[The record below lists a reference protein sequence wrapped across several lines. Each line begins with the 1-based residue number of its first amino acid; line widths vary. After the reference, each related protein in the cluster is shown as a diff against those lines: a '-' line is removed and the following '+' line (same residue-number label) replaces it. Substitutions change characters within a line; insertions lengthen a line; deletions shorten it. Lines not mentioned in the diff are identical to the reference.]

1 VSRSVSSRCSSPGRT
16 GQSDKID
23 QNSKTGRTALEEKYR
38 RLLEVIA
45 RAESAAVAFS
55 GGVDSSF
62 LCHAAHEALGEKAGA
77 FTVVSPML
85 AGREREE
92 AARVAAHIGIAH
104 FLIEENEIDGEVAAN
119 SKDRCYHC
127 KKIEFAAIK
136 RSAEERGFAVVFDG
150 SNVDDEG
157 DYRPGLAA
165 LAELG
170 VVSPLREVSF
180 TKDEIREY
188 SRRAGLPTWNKPA
201 FACLASRVPYGES
214 VDAEKLSRIDRAEE
228 VLRETGFRQFRLR
241 AHGEAGIARIEVA
254 PEERRRFFD
263 TAVLDEVSRRIKAC
277 GFLYVAFELEGYRMG
292 NLNRALAHDA
302 AGDTCGTLPQTTEK
316 NSEDAA
322 L

>member
-1 VSRSVSSRCSSPGRT
+1 MSQSVRSQSRFSSSRQT
-16 GQSDKID
+16 GQ
-23 QNSKTGRTALEEKYR
+23 TAVEEKYR
-38 RLLEVIA
+38 RLLDLIA
-45 RAESAAVAFS
+45 RAGSAAVAFS

-85 AGREREE
+85 AQREREE

-104 FLIEENEIDGEVAAN
+104 FLIEENEIDAEVAAN
-119 SKDRCYHC
+119 GKDRCYHC

-157 DYRPGLAA
+157 DYRPGLKA
-165 LAELG
+165 LAETG
-170 VVSPLREVSF
+170 VISPLREAGF
-180 TKDEIREY
+180 TKNEIREY
-188 SRRAGLPTWNKPA
+188 SRRAGLPTWDKPA

-228 VLRETGFRQFRLR
+228 VLREAGFRQFRLR
-241 AHGEAGIARIEVA
+241 AHGEAGGGIARIEVA

-263 TAVLDEVSRRIKAC
+263 TAVLDELSRRI
-277 GFLYVAFELEGYRMG
+277 
-292 NLNRALAHDA
+292 
-302 AGDTCGTLPQTTEK
+302 
-316 NSEDAA
+316 
-322 L
+322 